1 MPLFYKRGARVF
13 SRFRLRFRGWKS
25 YIESIWGLGWIVK
38 SIHCFTNQGTCQMLY
53 CIQGMINISNV
64 LTGNGLHTLRILF
77 AGGLI
82 LGQIQ
87 HKVTC
92 CCWLSTQIVRD
103 LLAIVPD
110 REVDASLADTFQV
123 LFLYIWLSSF
133 LIVVSIVSMGLA
145 VLRNQSK

>member
-1 MPLFYKRGARVF
+1 MCFSFLKGGRGSFPV
-13 SRFRLRFRGWKS
+13 SGWEFEVEKAILKVYWLS
-25 YIESIWGLGWIVK
+25 LQVRYAQIITGTICL
-38 SIHCFTNQGTCQMLY
+38 HC
-53 CIQGMINISNV
+53 CIQGMITISNV
-64 LTGNGLHTLRILF
+64 LIGNGLHTLRILF
-77 AGGLI
+77 AGDLYLR

-110 REVDASLADTFQV
+110 REEDASLADTFQV

-133 LIVVSIVSMGLA
+133 LIVVSTVGTGLA
-145 VLRNQSK
+145 VLKNRS